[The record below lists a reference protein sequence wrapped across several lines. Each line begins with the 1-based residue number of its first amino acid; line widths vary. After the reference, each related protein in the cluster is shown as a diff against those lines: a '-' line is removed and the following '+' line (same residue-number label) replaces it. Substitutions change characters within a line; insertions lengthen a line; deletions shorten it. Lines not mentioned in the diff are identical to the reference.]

1 MSIDYGLLKER
12 MKEKGINQK
21 QLAILVGVSEGQMCK
36 KLSGEYVF
44 KQTEILKICEILD
57 IAAIEIS
64 LYFFTEKVEKPQQN
78 VGE

>member
-1 MSIDYGLLKER
+1 MSIDYGFLRER
-12 MKEKGINQK
+12 MQEKGINQK

-44 KQTEILKICEILD
+44 KQTEILKICEILE

-64 LYFFTEKVEKPQQN
+64 LYFFTEKVEKTQQM
-78 VGE
+78 

>member
-1 MSIDYGLLKER
+1 MSIDYGFLKER

-44 KQTEILKICEILD
+44 KQTEILKICEILE

-64 LYFFTEKVEKPQQN
+64 LYFFTEKVEKTQQM
-78 VGE
+78 

>member
-1 MSIDYGLLKER
+1 MSIDYGFLKER

-44 KQTEILKICEILD
+44 KQTEILKICEILE

-64 LYFFTEKVEKPQQN
+64 LYFFTEKVEKPQQTI
-78 VGE
+78 GG